1 MQNLLKIE
9 KRFCIINIEKIW
21 AFREHF
27 MKGLLV
33 LQKNATKSS
42 RKMKKNHSVLLV
54 LLILAFVGVI
64 AVGCI
69 MNYAQAANNNKEIEE
84 LSGQVEEMQSE
95 NQEMERFL
103 DDENHDEYY
112 EKIAREDY
120 GYAKPGERVFYDS
133 SFGNKK

>member
-1 MQNLLKIE
+1 MSFTETCCCLLP
-9 KRFCIINIEKIW
+9 
-21 AFREHF
+21 
-27 MKGLLV
+27 
-33 LQKNATKSS
+33 
-42 RKMKKNHSVLLV
+42 
-54 LLILAFVGVI
+54 
-64 AVGCI
+64 
-69 MNYAQAANNNKEIEE
+69 QAANNNKEIEE

>member
-1 MQNLLKIE
+1 MKIR
-9 KRFCIINIEKIW
+9 KRFCIINIEKFW

-27 MKGLLV
+27 VKGLLV

-69 MNYAQAANNNKEIEE
+69 MNYAQAANNNKEIAE
-84 LSGQVEEMQSE
+84 LSDQVKEMQSE

>member
-1 MQNLLKIE
+1 
-9 KRFCIINIEKIW
+9 
-21 AFREHF
+21 